1 MFSEGW
7 VGLKAGSLRWG
18 EETVHL
24 SMLQCGV
31 NDQRI
36 PTRLIVNG
44 VRWRVRSLDA
54 QFSPRMRALLGE
66 LEELSER
73 KDILEV
79 LADKEFFARVYMRAM
94 SLF

>member
-1 MFSEGW
+1 VFSDGW

-18 EETVHL
+18 EETVQL
-24 SMLQCGV
+24 SRLQCAV

-54 QFSPRMRALLGE
+54 QFSPQMCALLQE
-66 LEELSER
+66 LEGLGER
-73 KDILEV
+73 EDILDV
-79 LADKEFFARVYMRAM
+79 LADREFFARVYMRAL